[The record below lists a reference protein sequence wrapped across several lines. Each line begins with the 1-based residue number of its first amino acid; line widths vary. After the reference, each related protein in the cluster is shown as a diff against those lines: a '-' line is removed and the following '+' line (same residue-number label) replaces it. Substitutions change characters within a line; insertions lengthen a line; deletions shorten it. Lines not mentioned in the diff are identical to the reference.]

1 MEATQSNAAQTLAET
16 GLDISFI
23 NEKLSS
29 KKWRL
34 NNLYTIS
41 DKDGK
46 LRTLRLNE
54 SQIDFLESSQ
64 HKRKIVLKSR
74 QRGITT
80 CAVVY
85 NLDSC
90 IFTPG
95 FSAGVQSYG
104 KTEAK
109 KLQAKAKLAWEK
121 FDPNIKKLLGIT
133 LVVDNQEGMVFS
145 NGSHLRIGNF
155 RGDTLQSLH
164 VSELAKIAKKYP
176 DKAQELK
183 TGAFQAVSI
192 NNRITI
198 ESTAEGKSGLFY
210 EMWVKAVA
218 RKEACD
224 AAKEPLSPFDFY
236 PIFQAWF
243 TDSDCQMNIHVP
255 ISDKINA
262 YLDSIEQQCHVKLTQ
277 QQRWWYAAKCDELGE
292 DIRQEYPS
300 TAEEAFMQPLEG
312 TYYQAQFK
320 RLKIQPVQHI
330 KHYKVHLAADL
341 GVRDKFAIGM
351 FQVDHNKQVY
361 LLDELIDDS
370 MRVEEYKQIIDAIFK
385 DRGWTLGTT
394 FVPFDANTRELIA
407 GSRIKE
413 IKRLGFNPVI
423 VKKHKLLDGIEI
435 TRELLS
441 NIIIDPRCEATIAA
455 IQGYRKQYNEKYKV
469 FLDNPVHDEF
479 SHPADMLRYMAMGL
493 KNYPLNDNLIVDTR
507 KVYQRYSCSGL
518 DL

>member
-1 MEATQSNAAQTLAET
+1 MEATPSNTAQTLAET
-16 GLDISFI
+16 GLDLSFI
-23 NEKLSS
+23 NDKLSS

-210 EMWVKAVA
+210 EMWVKAIA

-224 AAKEPLSPFDFY
+224 AAQEPLSPFDFY

-243 TDSDCQMNIHVP
+243 TDSDCQMDIQVP

-262 YLDSIEQQCHVKLTQ
+262 YLDSIEEQCNITLTQ

-320 RLKIQPVQHI
+320 RLKIQPTTHL

-351 FQVDHNKQVY
+351 FQIDSNKQVY
-361 LLDELIDDS
+361 LLD
-370 MRVEEYKQIIDAIFK
+370 
-385 DRGWTLGTT
+385 
-394 FVPFDANTRELIA
+394 ELIA

-413 IKRLGFNPVI
+413 IKRLGFNPVV
-423 VKKHKLLDGIEI
+423 VKKHKLLDGIEA
-435 TRELLS
+435 TREMLS

-493 KNYPLNDNLIVDTR
+493 KNYPLSDNLIVDTR
-507 KVYQRYSCSGL
+507 RVYQRYSCSGL